1 MQMARAANA
10 CPRRV
15 ANLAQT
21 SAPAAREPTMDNE
34 LDILLGT
41 AIDSLVKLDILLYLH
56 ARPGAVQKPNDIA
69 ERLGRSEDEIARALD
84 GLSQAHLVD
93 RFSLGTG
100 RHVVYGEAEE
110 AYVRHLIG
118 ILHDRYRGGGESRA
132 QVVRAATRQGAADP
146 SPRPTDA

>member
-1 MQMARAANA
+1 
-10 CPRRV
+10 
-15 ANLAQT
+15 
-21 SAPAAREPTMDNE
+21 MDSE
-34 LDILLGT
+34 LDLLLGT

-69 ERLGRSEDEIARALD
+69 ERLGRSQDEIARALD

-110 AYVRHLIG
+110 AHVRHLIG
-118 ILHDRYRGGGESRA
+118 ILHDRYCSGGESRA

>member
-1 MQMARAANA
+1 
-10 CPRRV
+10 
-15 ANLAQT
+15 
-21 SAPAAREPTMDNE
+21 MDNE

-56 ARPGAVQKPNDIA
+56 TRPGAVQRPDDIA
-69 ERLGRSEDEIARALD
+69 QRLRRSQDEVTRALD

-110 AYVRHLIG
+110 AHVRDLIG
-118 ILHDRYRGGGESRA
+118 NLHERYHRGGESRA
-132 QVVRAATRQGAADP
+132 QIVRAATRQGAADP
-146 SPRPTDA
+146 SPGPTDP

>member
-1 MQMARAANA
+1 
-10 CPRRV
+10 
-15 ANLAQT
+15 
-21 SAPAAREPTMDNE
+21 MDNE
-34 LDILLGT
+34 LDILLGS

-110 AYVRHLIG
+110 AHVRHLIG
-118 ILHDRYRGGGESRA
+118 MLHDRYHRDRESRA
-132 QVVRAATRQGAADP
+132 QVVRAAALQGAADP
-146 SPRPTDA
+146 SPRPADV